1 MDAGSYIGMDR
12 FGYDLKLPAAKRVET
27 VAELVRRGYA
37 ERLLLSH
44 DAPCYSDGLEP
55 ATRARLWPNCS
66 HRYIAEQVVPALRER
81 GVTDTD
87 IDQML
92 VRNPAAVL
100 PRQTPY

>member
-12 FGYDLKLPAAKRVET
+12 FGYDLKLSPELRVGT
-27 VAELVRRGYA
+27 VVELVRRGYV

-44 DAPCYSDGLEP
+44 DAICYSDTLEP

-66 HRYIAEQVVPALRER
+66 HRYVVEQVVPALLEQ
-81 GVTDTD
+81 GVTQND

-92 VRNPAAVL
+92 VRNPAAIL
-100 PRQTPY
+100 PRTEPY